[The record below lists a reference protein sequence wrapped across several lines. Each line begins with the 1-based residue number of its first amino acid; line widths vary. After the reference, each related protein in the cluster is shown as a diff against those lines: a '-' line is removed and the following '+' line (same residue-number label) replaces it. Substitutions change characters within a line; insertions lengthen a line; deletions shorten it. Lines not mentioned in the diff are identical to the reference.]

1 MNECISWCIS
11 ERISRMR
18 EAKTQQHSH
27 FLIKISH
34 TAIERATLFSQIKRD
49 VMQNERNRAIATNE
63 KIKLRRSPRSPR
75 SSTGRRPISHTV
87 LSTHALP
94 GRPRLRSA
102 KRATILKDRETLNPA
117 QSFLRNPIWRDC
129 FVAKI
134 HNCFVDLD
142 HYVKTPTFFIS

>member
-1 MNECISWCIS
+1 
-11 ERISRMR
+11 
-18 EAKTQQHSH
+18 
-27 FLIKISH
+27 
-34 TAIERATLFSQIKRD
+34 
-49 VMQNERNRAIATNE
+49 MQNKRNRAIATNE
-63 KIKLRRSPRSPR
+63 KIKLRMSPRSPR

-117 QSFLRNPIWRDC
+117 QSFLRNHFWRDC

-134 HNCFVDLD
+134 HKCFVDLD
-142 HYVKTPTFFIS
+142 HYVKNNFLHILIKSLVYIIELKMILCK